1 MAKGG
6 LENAHRDQD
15 EQDGPEK
22 SDGSRRISRA
32 TDKQLQDLQD
42 KKTDTATIKATNRD
56 VTDIFL
62 DIRGKLDKDQVLGK
76 EEKEAYEKALEKARM
91 EENSPSRLAEIK
103 KDIDQKIDA
112 SHKLL
117 QSYVGQLDKN
127 TDLFGRDKARGIDVR
142 ADKEKEF
149 KEAGLDGKKEASKK
163 LDSELKNLR
172 GIRDNLIKVIGDSKG
187 AKVYMDR
194 FGKMTEKEKVD
205 YVDTLKYNTENFK
218 KLFEQLK
225 KTDIS
230 DDDELESLSIRF
242 GEATPESQ
250 KKMLAEMEQEL
261 KDGDVKSV
269 KDEFKKF
276 SEPRQK
282 KFEAKLKK
290 ARGLKA
296 KKEVVEE
303 MKGEIREEAI
313 KKWTD
318 SPLQS
323 PFEKNINAKYMGE
336 EKDAAKL
343 EASLAYIPTAEKT
356 LQGFEAKFKAAHA
369 KVQAQYDFYNVN
381 FSGEG
386 GQKGKKEIAA
396 ECEKHMELI
405 GKWDQKL
412 KDATGNKLVSEISAG
427 KYRDKFAG
435 ATIKEKEAALQNS
448 TLDDPRR
455 RESLTRFN
463 KLPADDQQKH
473 KEFYSLR
480 LRDRVALVENIE
492 NTNRDRK
499 QLGEK
504 YNEKV
509 QEMADSRL
517 LSRRSVKAYQQWF
530 ASLETTDEM
539 KEMLENSDL
548 DDPRREKVLETF
560 ENLPES
566 QRKKYETIFM
576 NQDLTERIQTL
587 CTILPDGGITL
598 KNSLNG
604 MQEAKGQIDEMQKK
618 TELKVKLE
626 DATKF
631 EGQKNFQAEFEIRK
645 DIAKLDPEDEINT
658 ARLAELQIIVSP
670 NAESIGKAIDEAKG
684 NSSMR
689 DKLEANA
696 VYLRMA
702 HDIKQHELLTQ
713 ERTFDQRSTLHAS
726 NEDQELSEDF
736 ADFTDGEMTID
747 ARTGR
752 AQDAVVFKMTDFQNL
767 NRDQIHEKKKA
778 LKQDRL
784 ITDETQRGKRYNMI
798 DKDGQQLDSA
808 KLENRAKAQSAQIT
822 AAIISRITNGN
833 LSEQAKLEAQK
844 AVEAIL
850 LDNNKFSL
858 DVAA

>member
-1 MAKGG
+1 MAKYGPESSSQYEDG
-6 LENAHRDQD
+6 PKRKDGTDRKSGISD
-15 EQDGPEK
+15 EQFDQFKKGEK
-22 SDGSRRISRA
+22 DA
-32 TDKQLQDLQD
+32 E
-42 KKTDTATIKATNRD
+42 TIKNEARD
-56 VTDIFL
+56 VSLIHTN
-62 DIRGKLDKDQVLGK
+62 IRNLLAKDQVLGK
-76 EEKEAYEKALEKARM
+76 EEKEAYEKALEAARM
-91 EENSPSRLAEIK
+91 KSDPNRLADIK
-103 KDIDQKIDA
+103 KDIDQNIDA

-127 TDLFGRDKARGIDVR
+127 ADLFGKDKARNIDTL
-142 ADKEKEF
+142 ADKKKEF
-149 KEAGLDGKKEASKK
+149 KEANLDGKKEGTKK
-163 LDSELKNLR
+163 LDGELKSLR
-172 GIRDNLIKVIGDSKG
+172 SIRDNLIKVIGDGKG

-205 YVDTLKYNTENFK
+205 YVDGLKDNMAAFK

-242 GEATPESQ
+242 GEATPEGQ

-296 KKEVVEE
+296 KKEIVEE

-313 KKWTD
+313 AKWTA

-356 LQGFEAKFKAAHA
+356 LQGFEAKFKAAPA

-381 FSGEG
+381 FSGTTS
-386 GQKGKKEIAA
+386 QPGKKEIAT

-405 GKWDQKL
+405 GKWDTKL
-412 KDATGNKLVSEISAG
+412 KDAVGNKLVSEISAG
-427 KYRDKFAG
+427 KYKDKFAG

-455 RESLTRFN
+455 KESLTRFN
-463 KLPADDQQKH
+463 KLPAGDQQKH

-492 NTNRDRK
+492 NDNRERK
-499 QLGEK
+499 ELCEK
-504 YNEKV
+504 YNDKV
-509 QEMADSRL
+509 QEMADGRL
-517 LSRRSVKAYQQWF
+517 LSPKSVKAYQQWF

-548 DDPRREKVLETF
+548 DDPRRDKVLETF
-560 ENLPES
+560 ETLPES
-566 QRKKYETIFM
+566 ERKKHESIFM
-576 NQDLTERIQTL
+576 NQDLSERIQTL
-587 CTILPDGGITL
+587 CTILPDGGSAL
-598 KNSLNG
+598 KSSLNG
-604 MQEAKGQIDEMQKK
+604 MQEAKSQIDEMQKR

-626 DATKF
+626 DAMKF

-645 DIAKLDPEDEINT
+645 DIVKLDPEDEINN
-658 ARLAELQIIVSP
+658 ARLAELQIMVSP

-684 NSSMR
+684 NSTMR
-689 DKLEANA
+689 DQLEANA

-702 HDIKQHELLTQ
+702 HDIKQHELLTK
-713 ERTFDQRSTLHAS
+713 ERTFDQRSALHGTA
-726 NEDQELSEDF
+726 EDQAFSEDF
-736 ADFTDGEMTID
+736 ADYTDGESVVD
-747 ARTGR
+747 GRTGR

-767 NRDQIHEKKKA
+767 NRDQIHQKKKM
-778 LKQDRL
+778 LKEDRL

-798 DKDGQQLDSA
+798 DKDGQQLDST

-822 AAIISRITNGN
+822 AAIVSRITGGS
-833 LSEQAKLEAQK
+833 LSEQAKQEAQK

-858 DVAA
+858 DVAT

>member
-6 LENAHRDQD
+6 PESSSQY
-15 EQDGPEK
+15 EDGPKRKDGTDRK
-22 SDGSRRISRA
+22 SGA
-32 TDKQLQDLQD
+32 TDKQMEALRDGE
-42 KKTDTATIKATNRD
+42 TDAETVKATNRD
-56 VTDIFL
+56 VSLIHSN
-62 DIRGKLDKDQVLGK
+62 IRNLLAKDQVLGK
-76 EEKEAYEKALEKARM
+76 EEKEAYEKELDAAR
-91 EENSPSRLAEIK
+91 NKSNPGRLAAIK
-103 KDIDQKIDA
+103 KDIDQNIDA

-117 QSYVGQLDKN
+117 QSFVGQLDKN
-127 TDLFGRDKARGIDVR
+127 TELFGKDKARNIDVR
-142 ADKEKEF
+142 DDKEKEF
-149 KEAGLDGKKEASKK
+149 KEANLDGKKEGMKK
-163 LDSELKNLR
+163 LDGEIKSLR
-172 GIRDNLIKVIGDSKG
+172 TIRDNLIKVIGDGKG
-187 AKVYMDR
+187 AKTYMDR
-194 FGKMTEKEKVD
+194 FGKMTENEKVD
-205 YVDTLKYNTENFK
+205 YVDTMKENMAAFN

-230 DDDELESLSIRF
+230 DDDELESLGIRF
-242 GEATPESQ
+242 GEATPEGQ

-282 KFEAKLKK
+282 KYESALKK

-313 KKWTD
+313 AKWTA

-356 LQGFEAKFKAAHA
+356 LKGFEAKFKAAPA

-381 FSGEG
+381 FTGNG
-386 GQKGKKEIAA
+386 NQLGKKEIAA

-405 GKWDQKL
+405 GKWDTKL
-412 KDATGNKLVSEISAG
+412 KDAVGNKLVSEISAG
-427 KYRDKFAG
+427 KYKDKFAG

-455 RESLTRFN
+455 KESLTRFN
-463 KLPADDQQKH
+463 KLPAGDQQKH

-480 LRDRVALVENIE
+480 LRDRMALVENIE
-492 NTNRDRK
+492 NDNHERK
-499 QLGEK
+499 ELCEK
-504 YNEKV
+504 YNDKI
-509 QEMADSRL
+509 QEMADGRL
-517 LSRRSVKAYQQWF
+517 LSPKSVKAYKQWF

-548 DDPRREKVLETF
+548 DDPRRDKVLETF

-566 QRKKYETIFM
+566 QRKKHESIFM
-576 NQDLTERIQTL
+576 NQDLSERIQTL
-587 CTILPDGGITL
+587 CTILPDGGNAL
-598 KNSLNG
+598 KSSLNG
-604 MQEAKGQIDEMQKK
+604 MQEAKSQVDEMQKK

-626 DATKF
+626 DAMKF

-645 DIAKLDPEDEINT
+645 DIAKLDPEDEINN
-658 ARLAELQIIVSP
+658 ARLTELQIMVSP
-670 NAESIGKAIDEAKG
+670 NAESIGKAIDASKG
-684 NSSMR
+684 NSTMR
-689 DKLEANA
+689 DQLEANA

-713 ERTFDQRSTLHAS
+713 ERTFDQRSALHAS
-726 NEDQELSEDF
+726 TEDKNLSKDF
-736 ADFTDGEMTID
+736 ADFTDGESIID

-767 NRDQIHEKKKA
+767 NRDQIHQKKKA

-798 DKDGQQLDSA
+798 DKDGQQLDST

-822 AAIISRITNGN
+822 AAIVSRITGGS
-833 LSEQAKLEAQK
+833 LSEQAKQEAQK